1 MKDAAVTRWMG
12 FLGLATVVA
21 LFLGFGPLG
30 GGAPGENASGVSVAH
45 WYNTHVN
52 QSWGSVYVVALG
64 LVLVMVFV
72 TQLRTVLRTAGGGQ
86 LWPNLAFASGI
97 ILVTG
102 IVVLGCFQT
111 TLILA
116 SHNHEY
122 AVVKFANFFGEN
134 NEILF
139 LFGVGLLTLSTGL
152 AILLNRAVTP
162 LPKTLG
168 WYSVLVGVI
177 CAAGPLSFFAFLFG
191 FPIWLIATGF
201 VVATKQRRG
210 TLGSSSSD
218 VAAAASLSSASQLV
232 TTT

>member
-1 MKDAAVTRWMG
+1 MS
-12 FLGLATVVA
+12 FLGSAASVV
-21 LFLGFGPLG
+21 LVVGFGPLG
-30 GGAPGENASGVSVAH
+30 GGAPGGNASGVSVAH

-52 QSWGSVYVVALG
+52 QSWASVYVVALG
-64 LVLVMVFV
+64 LVLVMVFI

-86 LWPNLAFASGI
+86 LWPNVAFASGI
-97 ILVTG
+97 IFVTG

-111 TLILA
+111 TLILV
-116 SHNHEY
+116 SHNHQY
-122 AVVKFANFFGEN
+122 AIVKFANFFGEN

-162 LPKTLG
+162 LPRTLG

-177 CAAGPLSFFAFLFG
+177 CAAGPLSLLAFLFG
-191 FPIWLIATGF
+191 APIWLIATGF
-201 VVATKQRRG
+201 VIATKQWRG

-218 VAAAASLSSASQLV
+218 AMVAGASTASQLAAV
-232 TTT
+232 LVN